1 MEIPK
6 KNFLIYDGDCGFCQN
21 SINVIEKIL
30 GDKLE
35 YIPGFKL
42 EENFYGINKERLG
55 HSIKFFE
62 HIEKRSPSSS
72 HEKIL
77 KYEFKEVHET
87 AIIYH
92 GAYAVLKALSYS
104 FLLSWLL
111 FLYKYL
117 PGFSAVSEGVY
128 AVIARN
134 RHEIS
139 KLTGATACK
148 IN

>member
-1 MEIPK
+1 MKIPE

-21 SINVIEKIL
+21 SINLLEKLL

-42 EENFYGINKERLG
+42 EENFYGISKESLG

-62 HIEKRSPSSS
+62 HIEKRNPSNPK
-72 HEKIL
+72 EKIL
-77 KYEFKEVHET
+77 KYEFKEVHEE

-104 FLLSWLL
+104 PLSSWLL
-111 FLYKYL
+111 FLYKYF

-128 AVIARN
+128 TVIARN